1 MGRARKSGSLAL
13 WMNGLRVGTWTVS
26 SQGQHELRY
35 DPQWV
40 SSPRG
45 RPVSLSM
52 PLRQPEE
59 PYRGA
64 VVRDYFENL
73 LPDNRLIRERMRARF
88 GTRSAQAFELLAQ
101 VGRDCVGALQ
111 LLPEGQE
118 PTALQSISG
127 TPLSE
132 SQVAQLLRDIVVA
145 GRHTDD
151 DAFRLSLA
159 GAQEKTALLL
169 QDGQWW
175 LPSGATPTTHILKL
189 PLGIAP
195 GGIDL
200 STSVQNEWLCTRLL
214 AAYGV
219 PVAQCHIARFEDQEI
234 LVVSRF
240 DRQWAADNRWI
251 VRIPQE
257 DFAQFAGV
265 SPELKY
271 EADGGPGIR
280 FILDALRGS
289 THAGTDRQ
297 DFFRT
302 QVLFWMLAAID
313 GHAKN
318 FSIFIEPRGRYRLTP
333 RYDVLSAYPVL
344 GRKHGQLDPKKIRM
358 AMTVWGVNR
367 HSRWS
372 EIRRRHFEHTAR
384 DCGLGAQANRW
395 IADIVEQTPG
405 VLEAVA
411 RELPDG
417 FPDSVAQPILDGVA
431 AAAARLHKEALLSQ
445 NT

>member
-1 MGRARKSGSLAL
+1 MGRARKGGSLAL
-13 WMNGLRVGTWTVS
+13 WMNGLRVGTWAVS

-35 DPQWV
+35 DPRWV
-40 SSPRG
+40 RSPRG

-52 PLRQPEE
+52 PLRQPED

-73 LPDNRLIRERMRARF
+73 LPDNRLIRERIRTRF
-88 GTRSAQAFELLAQ
+88 GARSTQAFELLAQ

-111 LLPEGQE
+111 LLPEDQE
-118 PTALQSISG
+118 PSTLQSITG

-132 SQVAQLLRDIVVA
+132 SQVAQLLRDVMTT

-151 DAFRLSLA
+151 DAFRISLA

-169 QDGQWW
+169 RDGQWW
-175 LPSGATPTTHILKL
+175 LPSGSTPTTHILKL

-195 GGIDL
+195 SGIDL
-200 STSVQNEWLCTRLL
+200 RTSVQNEWLCARLL

-219 PVAQCHIARFEDQEI
+219 SVSQCHIVRFEEHEV
-234 LVVSRF
+234 LAVSRF
-240 DRQWAADNRWI
+240 DRQWATDNRWI

-265 SPELKY
+265 PPELKY

-280 FILDALRGS
+280 FILNALLGS
-289 THAGTDRQ
+289 TNAETDRQ

-344 GRKHGQLDPKKIRM
+344 GRKHGQLDPKKIKM
-358 AMTVWGVNR
+358 AMAVWGVNR

-372 EIRRRHFEHTAR
+372 EIHRKHFEYTAR
-384 DCGLGAQANRW
+384 DCGLGAQADQW
-395 IADIVEQTPG
+395 IADIIEQTPRA
-405 VLEAVA
+405 LEVVA
-411 RELPDG
+411 RELPHD

-431 AAAARLHKEALLSQ
+431 AAAARLHKETIHL
-445 NT
+445 